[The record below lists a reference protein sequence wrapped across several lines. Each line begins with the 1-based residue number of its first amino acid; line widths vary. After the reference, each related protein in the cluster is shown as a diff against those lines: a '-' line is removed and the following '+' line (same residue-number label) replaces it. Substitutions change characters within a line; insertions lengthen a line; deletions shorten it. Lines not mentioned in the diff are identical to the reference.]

1 MKKLTRNMSDEKSA
15 AFWASVERTAA
26 AIKDAPAWMKA
37 GVDVNPRHFETY
49 EPQPEP
55 SPQDPEAATLPTQ
68 RNRVVG
74 R

>member
-1 MKKLTRNMSDEKSA
+1 
-15 AFWASVERTAA
+15 
-26 AIKDAPAWMKA
+26 MKA
-37 GVDVNPRHFETY
+37 GVDVNPRQFETY
-49 EPQPEP
+49 EPQIEP